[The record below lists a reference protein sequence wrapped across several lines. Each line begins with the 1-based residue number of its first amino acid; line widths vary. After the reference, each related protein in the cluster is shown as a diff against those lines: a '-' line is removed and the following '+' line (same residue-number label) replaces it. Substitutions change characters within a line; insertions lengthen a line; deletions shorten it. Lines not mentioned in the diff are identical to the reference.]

1 MAKKSLND
9 SLYVSEAS
17 AGTGYRTL
25 IERTYEDLREDIV
38 SGRIAPGTKLLIEHL
53 KDRYDVGAGTLR
65 EALTRLLSD
74 AMVITEGQRGFTVA
88 PINIEELTD
97 ITNLR
102 VSVETQALRTSIRN
116 GDQLWRD
123 KLRDTFEILSQF
135 ERPIHPDSAK
145 KWERANTNFH
155 EALLS
160 ACASPWTLRV
170 IRQLTQHG
178 ERYRRYAIG
187 LQSGRDV
194 HSEHELIFQSAME
207 GQDARAALALES
219 HIRATPELILR
230 TVQNG
235 VNVFRKGEA
244 GTI

>member
-1 MAKKSLND
+1 MAKKSLN
-9 SLYVSEAS
+9 VSQYQSDAS
-17 AGTGYRTL
+17 AGSGYRTL
-25 IERTYEDLREDIV
+25 IERTYEELREDIV

-74 AMVITEGQRGFTVA
+74 ALVITEGQRGFTVA

-102 VSVETQALRTSIRN
+102 VSVETQALRASIRN
-116 GDQLWRD
+116 GGQPWRD
-123 KLRDTFEILSQF
+123 KLRETFEVLSQF

-145 KWERANTNFH
+145 KWERANTSFH
-155 EALLS
+155 DALLS

-170 IRQLTQHG
+170 LRQLTQHG

-194 HSEHELIFQSAME
+194 HSEHELIFLSAME
-207 GQDARAALALES
+207 AQDARAALALES
-219 HIRATPELILR
+219 HIRATPELIMR
-230 TVQNG
+230 SIQNG
-235 VNVFRKGEA
+235 VNVFGKD
-244 GTI
+244 

>member
-9 SLYVSEAS
+9 PLAQADATDGS
-17 AGTGYRTL
+17 GFRTL
-25 IERTYEDLREDIV
+25 IERTYEELREDIV
-38 SGRIAPGTKLLIEHL
+38 SGRLTPGTKLLIEHL
-53 KDRYDVGAGTLR
+53 KDQYDVGAGTLR

-74 AMVITEGQRGFTVA
+74 ALVITEGQRGFTVA

-116 GDQLWRD
+116 GDRKWRESLQEKFD
-123 KLRDTFEILSQF
+123 ALAQF
-135 ERPIHPDSAK
+135 ERPLSPVYAK
-145 KWERANTNFH
+145 KWELANNGFH

-160 ACASPWTLRV
+160 ACGSPWTLRV

-194 HSEHELIFQSAME
+194 HAEHELIFQSAME

-219 HIRATPELILR
+219 HIRATPELIIR
-230 TVQNG
+230 SAQNG
-235 VNVFRKGEA
+235 INVFR
-244 GTI
+244 TR

>member
-1 MAKKSLND
+1 MSD
-9 SLYVSEAS
+9 AS
-17 AGTGYRTL
+17 TGTGYRTL
-25 IERTYEDLREDIV
+25 IERTYEELREDIV
-38 SGRIAPGTKLLIEHL
+38 SGRLAPGTKLLIEHL

-102 VSVETQALRTSIRN
+102 VSIETQALRTSIRN
-116 GDQLWRD
+116 SDQHWRN
-123 KLRDTFEILSQF
+123 KLRESFEILGQF
-135 ERPIHPDSAK
+135 ERPINPDNAK

-155 EALLS
+155 ETLLS
-160 ACASPWTLRV
+160 ACQSPWTLRV

-194 HSEHELIFQSAME
+194 HSEHELIFKSAME

-219 HIRATPELILR
+219 HIRATPELIIR
-230 TVQNG
+230 TIQNG
-235 VNVFRKGEA
+235 VNVFRKNDA
-244 GTI
+244 AAV